1 MPAREPEHVDYLLAE
16 AFNAQNLDACVA
28 LYDPEASVV
37 RLDIFGGT
45 IAKGDQGIR
54 EVMADYVGLEPRMDV
69 AIHHVTRAGD
79 YALVRSQW
87 RITGTGKDGKPIEL
101 HHHGMEVMR
110 RQPNGEWRFFID
122 HPYGA
127 DSSWAVPA
135 ERIPPS
141 APSGH
146 RVAGGR

>member
-1 MPAREPEHVDYLLAE
+1 VPAREPEHVDYLLAE

-135 ERIPPS
+135 ERIPSS

>member
-1 MPAREPEHVDYLLAE
+1 MPAREPEQVDVLLAE
-16 AFNAQNLDACVA
+16 AFNAQDLDACVA
-28 LYDPEASVV
+28 LYDPDASVV
-37 RLDIFGGT
+37 RLDVFGGT
-45 IAKGDQGIR
+45 VARGDQGIR
-54 EVMADYVGLEPRMDV
+54 EVMAEYVGLAPHMDV

-87 RITGTGKDGKPIEL
+87 RITGTDRAGQPIEL

-110 RQPNGEWRFFID
+110 RQPNGEWRFYID

-127 DSSWAVPA
+127 DASWEIPA

-141 APSGH
+141 TASARSDVG
-146 RVAGGR
+146 AA